1 MTQKVNMTFMV
12 NSHGLKMQVLPAP
25 EVSVGLEVLVQ
36 RINCLEV
43 VAVVVLVLVVVVVVL
58 VGIREG
64 LI

>member
-1 MTQKVNMTFMV
+1 
-12 NSHGLKMQVLPAP
+12 MQVLPAP